1 MKEHIFLKILDKIKS
16 LYISMGVDYEKMRLI
31 LKYKL
36 TMDSRRTS
44 TLANGNI
51 NEGKEKNYFIVS
63 LIIYAFMGLFIG
75 LITFIPI
82 NKMYIY
88 TMIFA
93 LFMFLVLTV
102 FIADFSTVLLDVRD
116 SNLIKITGVNNKTL
130 NAAKITHIVYYIFMI
145 SIALGWLAII
155 GAFINGIS
163 IGILFL
169 LNVIIID
176 IFMIVITALVYYF
189 ILKYFNGEKVKD
201 IINFVQ
207 IILTS
212 TMVIGYQLIPRIFEF
227 ADLNVSYKEKIWNL
241 LVPPMWFA
249 APIYAL
255 DQNRLTS
262 ISLL

>member
-1 MKEHIFLKILDKIKS
+1 
-16 LYISMGVDYEKMRLI
+16 
-31 LKYKL
+31 
-36 TMDSRRTS
+36 
-44 TLANGNI
+44 
-51 NEGKEKNYFIVS
+51 
-63 LIIYAFMGLFIG
+63 
-75 LITFIPI
+75 
-82 NKMYIY
+82 
-88 TMIFA
+88 
-93 LFMFLVLTV
+93 
-102 FIADFSTVLLDVRD
+102 
-116 SNLIKITGVNNKTL
+116 
-130 NAAKITHIVYYIFMI
+130 MI

-262 ISLL
+262 ISLLLLVFSIIIPLIAIITYIKKSKQFENYLSKVKVMKKKLFIILVAH